1 MQDREE
7 RIQEIKENMNNVE
20 DKVFAAFCRRLGVK
34 NIRQYEERELV
45 MQQERARKRAE
56 FEQQIDAINTQLDF
70 EKQKDTRSE
79 LILRCW
85 IFCNTKW
92 WIFNISENVERW
104 ERSVQD
110 EEDALEGLKTAE
122 ARYLK
127 EMDEE
132 KEKMEKFKQE
142 KQAKKQAVDDME
154 EDISKARRDVA
165 NLAKEIHNV
174 GSQMSSTESKIEAKK
189 NERQNIL
196 LQAKVCAP

>member
-1 MQDREE
+1 M
-7 RIQEIKENMNNVE
+7 
-20 DKVFAAFCRRLGVK
+20 
-34 NIRQYEERELV
+34 
-45 MQQERARKRAE
+45 
-56 FEQQIDAINTQLDF
+56 
-70 EKQKDTRSE
+70 
-79 LILRCW
+79 
-85 IFCNTKW
+85 
-92 WIFNISENVERW
+92 
-104 ERSVQD
+104 
-110 EEDALEGLKTAE
+110 EGLKAAE

-196 LQAKVCAP
+196 LQAKVCTQKEIPMYIDNISYSKDGLHCGALTARLAGRCSAAK

>member
-1 MQDREE
+1 M
-7 RIQEIKENMNNVE
+7 
-20 DKVFAAFCRRLGVK
+20 
-34 NIRQYEERELV
+34 
-45 MQQERARKRAE
+45 
-56 FEQQIDAINTQLDF
+56 
-70 EKQKDTRSE
+70 
-79 LILRCW
+79 
-85 IFCNTKW
+85 
-92 WIFNISENVERW
+92 
-104 ERSVQD
+104 QD

-196 LQAKVCAP
+196 LQAKVYPIKQYNNYPINHFAFCRPTVLSCHCYEARLMMQCDKVTWTVLSHRHQ